1 MIKNEN
7 NLDKKENH
15 DEINLNNLFITIA
28 NANEASCYLDSLNC
42 FLEEYFRLCKS
53 QYDSFYKLYDKYF
66 SKQNDS
72 IINTKI
78 YKIDSAIKSILKSK
92 LIYMKSIELNN
103 DLFNLIKTQLSELGN
118 ILKKLPSLSY
128 NFNLK
133 GKNTD
138 ETNKITNSLSNSLSD
153 LEMRIT
159 GDYIQEKYN
168 KKILGIDSKD
178 STENLVNLV
187 VYLENSLLN
196 VTKQRKTLFFN
207 KLKEPDDEINNA
219 SNEINKS
226 LLIYISN
233 IKANNKI
240 LDEKLEKLENGIKS
254 ANFKEE
260 KNNKK
265 EVILSKNDFVP
276 KDEVNIYKYKL
287 KVLKHIKVPL
297 ETIDINEEDGK
308 IDKKGKTSKFDDKN
322 IFLTE
327 QDVYSIIEKLYSY
340 NFFTIDK
347 SQYNLIVEKG
357 KIEALNLSTKIL
369 SYLGGDK
376 NIKEMLENNYD
387 ELKNSVNDKILNNFE
402 NMKEFY
408 LVLNN
413 HRGRGKNQF
422 SNKLFELLVYIFN
435 KTLYYLLQSKDL
447 DLEDLMIIL
456 SQTFYKEENGEKIY
470 ICEEIKSHELFKKEE
485 FWEEIVIHKIE
496 EEFKFKKKLLQQDL
510 KIMNNSHK
518 KDETI
523 TTKLIPLGSIMIEFN
538 FPRNNAIKV
547 VERIMKKYH
556 CCEDTKEQIISF
568 MNKFGGDK

>member
-1 MIKNEN
+1 
-7 NLDKKENH
+7 
-15 DEINLNNLFITIA
+15 
-28 NANEASCYLDSLNC
+28 
-42 FLEEYFRLCKS
+42 
-53 QYDSFYKLYDKYF
+53 
-66 SKQNDS
+66 
-72 IINTKI
+72 
-78 YKIDSAIKSILKSK
+78 
-92 LIYMKSIELNN
+92 MKSIELNN
-103 DLFNLIKTQLSELGN
+103 DLFNLIKSQLSDLGN

-138 ETNKITNSLSNSLSD
+138 ETNKITNSLNNSLSD

-168 KKILGIDSKD
+168 KKILGINNKD

-187 VYLENSLLN
+187 EYLENSLLN
-196 VTKQRKTLFFN
+196 VTKQRKALYFN
-207 KLKEPDDEINNA
+207 QLKEPYDEINNA

-240 LDEKLEKLENGIKS
+240 LDEKLEKLENCLKS
-254 ANFKEE
+254 PNLKEE

-265 EVILSKNDFVP
+265 ELILSKNDFVP

-287 KVLKHIKVPL
+287 KVLKHVKIPL
-297 ETIDINEEDGK
+297 EIIDINEEDGK
-308 IDKKGKTSKFDDKN
+308 NDKKGNLSKFDDKN

-347 SQYNLIVEKG
+347 SQYDLTVEKG

-387 ELKNSVNDKILNNFE
+387 ELKKSVNDEILNNFE

-435 KTLYYLLQSKDL
+435 KTLYYLLQVKDL
-447 DLEDLMIIL
+447 DLEDLIIIL

-470 ICEEIKSHELFKKEE
+470 ICEKIKSHDLFKKED
-485 FWEEIVIHKIE
+485 FWEEITIHKIE
-496 EEFKFKKKLLQQDL
+496 EEFKFKKKL
-510 KIMNNSHK
+510 
-518 KDETI
+518 
-523 TTKLIPLGSIMIEFN
+523 
-538 FPRNNAIKV
+538 
-547 VERIMKKYH
+547 
-556 CCEDTKEQIISF
+556 
-568 MNKFGGDK
+568 